1 MAAREPGIASS
12 HDSIKK
18 QMKGASLECVLLEDR
33 ASKVRV
39 IAVSSV
45 L

>member
-1 MAAREPGIASS
+1 MAATEPGIASP

-18 QMKGASLECVLLEDR
+18 QVKGSSLECVLLEGR